1 MEINLPINVVQ
12 QHIKINYYLFVLSDN
27 QLLVHVLFEKLM
39 LIHLAKKFSI
49 GVELEGSWLRVCS

>member
-39 LIHLAKKFSI
+39 LIHLAKKFST
-49 GVELEGSWLRVCS
+49 GVELEGS

>member
-12 QHIKINYYLFVLSDN
+12 QHIKINYYLFILSDN

-39 LIHLAKKFSI
+39 LIHLAEKFSI
-49 GVELEGSWLRVCS
+49 GMEPEGS